1 MMYPPKMYRLFL
13 GNTSSVQ
20 VVKYIICS
28 IKIDDVFY
36 YSTVTA
42 VPQAVTIS
50 MLPLPPTVS

>member
-20 VVKYIICS
+20 VKYIICS

-36 YSTVTA
+36 YSSVTA

>member
-1 MMYPPKMYRLFL
+1 MMYPPNMYLSFL

-20 VVKYIICS
+20 VKYIICS

>member
-1 MMYPPKMYRLFL
+1 MMYHPKMYRSFL

-20 VVKYIICS
+20 VKYIICS

>member
-1 MMYPPKMYRLFL
+1 MMYLPKMYRLFL

-20 VVKYIICS
+20 VKYIICS

>member
-1 MMYPPKMYRLFL
+1 MTYPPKMYRLFL

-20 VVKYIICS
+20 VKYIICS

>member
-1 MMYPPKMYRLFL
+1 MMYPPKMYRSFL

-20 VVKYIICS
+20 VKYIICS

-50 MLPLPPTVS
+50 ILPLPPTVS

>member
-1 MMYPPKMYRLFL
+1 MMYPPKMYRSFL

-20 VVKYIICS
+20 VKYIICS

>member
-1 MMYPPKMYRLFL
+1 MMYPPKMYRSFL

-20 VVKYIICS
+20 VKYIICS

-50 MLPLPPTVS
+50 MLPLRPTVS

>member
-1 MMYPPKMYRLFL
+1 MMYPPKMYRSFL

-20 VVKYIICS
+20 VKYIICS

-50 MLPLPPTVS
+50 VLPLPPTVS

>member
-1 MMYPPKMYRLFL
+1 MMYPPKMYRSFL

-20 VVKYIICS
+20 VKYIICS

-50 MLPLPPTVS
+50 MLPLRLTVS

>member
-20 VVKYIICS
+20 VKYIICS
-28 IKIDDVFY
+28 IKIDHVFY
-36 YSTVTA
+36 YSIVTA

>member
-1 MMYPPKMYRLFL
+1 MMYPPNMYRLFL

-20 VVKYIICS
+20 VKYIICS

>member
-20 VVKYIICS
+20 VKYIICS

>member
-20 VVKYIICS
+20 VKYIICS

-36 YSTVTA
+36 YSTVSA

>member
-1 MMYPPKMYRLFL
+1 MMYPPKMYRSFL

-20 VVKYIICS
+20 VKYIICS

-42 VPQAVTIS
+42 VPQAVPIS

>member
-1 MMYPPKMYRLFL
+1 MMYPPKRYRSFL

-20 VVKYIICS
+20 VKYIICS

>member
-20 VVKYIICS
+20 VKYIICS

-42 VPQAVTIS
+42 GPQAVTIS

>member
-1 MMYPPKMYRLFL
+1 MMYPPKMYRSFL
-13 GNTSSVQ
+13 GNTSSVP
-20 VVKYIICS
+20 VKYIICS

>member
-20 VVKYIICS
+20 VKYIICT

>member
-1 MMYPPKMYRLFL
+1 MMYPPKMYRSFL

-20 VVKYIICS
+20 VKYIICS

-36 YSTVTA
+36 YSTVTS

>member
-1 MMYPPKMYRLFL
+1 MMYPPKMYRSFL

-20 VVKYIICS
+20 VKYIICS
-28 IKIDDVFY
+28 IKIDDIFY

>member
-1 MMYPPKMYRLFL
+1 MMYPPKMYRSFL

-20 VVKYIICS
+20 VKYIICS

-36 YSTVTA
+36 YSTVTV

>member
-1 MMYPPKMYRLFL
+1 MMYPPKMYRSFL
-13 GNTSSVQ
+13 GNTSSVH
-20 VVKYIICS
+20 VKYIICS

>member
-1 MMYPPKMYRLFL
+1 MMYPPKLYRSFL

-20 VVKYIICS
+20 VKYIICS

>member
-20 VVKYIICS
+20 VKYIICS

-50 MLPLPPTVS
+50 MLPLPPPVS

>member
-1 MMYPPKMYRLFL
+1 MIYPPKMYRSFL

-20 VVKYIICS
+20 VKYIICS